1 MGNAQPAPAGEHR
14 GRFIPT
20 YMGNAGASRPG
31 RSSPSVHPH
40 VHGERVGMPG
50 MSINRYG
57 SSPRT
62 WGTLSP
68 LFSPHRPLRFIPTY
82 MGNAHDKR
90 AIRPG
95 RQVHP
100 HVHGERISSTALEI
114 RSTGSSPRTW
124 GTLGRRPGTPL
135 DGRFI
140 PTYMGNAS
148 GINCS
153 TYRTSVHPHVHG
165 ERGGI
170 GIGAKSRFGSSPRT
184 WGTPP
189 CGVFPVRG

>member
-1 MGNAQPAPAGEHR
+1 MGNASFYGPFCSFVP
-14 GRFIPT
+14 
-20 YMGNAGASRPG
+20 
-31 RSSPSVHPH
+31 VHPH
-40 VHGERVGMPG
+40 VHGERFAKEGGKAAITGSSPRTWGTRSQRPPV
-50 MSINRYG
+50 SIAGG

-140 PTYMGNAS
+140 PTYMGNAHRD
-148 GINCS
+148 
-153 TYRTSVHPHVHG
+153 TPPAAAPTVHPHVHG
-165 ERGGI
+165 ERI
-170 GIGAKSRFGSSPRT
+170 RD
-184 WGTPP
+184 
-189 CGVFPVRG
+189 